1 MMNASYQPD
10 DSAPDDDDQPR
21 GVPVRADEMRDRIAR
36 LEKQIDELTQSIE
49 GCRKTMLASKG
60 LVGAGAI
67 LLLAIVIGAIRL
79 DPLALMAAIAA
90 LLGGL
95 VLFGSNSST
104 SKQKNAALRAAE
116 SERADLIGK
125 IDLTLVDER
134 DGNIWSPAN

>member
-1 MMNASYQPD
+1 MMNASYQLD

-36 LEKQIDELTQSIE
+36 LEKQSDELTQSIE

-95 VLFGSNSST
+95 VLFGSNNST

>member
-1 MMNASYQPD
+1 MMNASYQLD

-95 VLFGSNSST
+95 VLFGSNNST

>member
-1 MMNASYQPD
+1 MMNASYQLD

-21 GVPVRADEMRDRIAR
+21 GVLVRADEMRDRIAR

>member
-1 MMNASYQPD
+1 MMNASYQLD

-36 LEKQIDELTQSIE
+36 LEKQSDELTQSIE

-95 VLFGSNSST
+95 VLFGSNNST

-116 SERADLIGK
+116 SERADLTGK

>member
-1 MMNASYQPD
+1 MMNASYQLD

>member
-1 MMNASYQPD
+1 
-10 DSAPDDDDQPR
+10 
-21 GVPVRADEMRDRIAR
+21 
-36 LEKQIDELTQSIE
+36 
-49 GCRKTMLASKG
+49 
-60 LVGAGAI
+60 
-67 LLLAIVIGAIRL
+67 
-79 DPLALMAAIAA
+79 MAAIAA